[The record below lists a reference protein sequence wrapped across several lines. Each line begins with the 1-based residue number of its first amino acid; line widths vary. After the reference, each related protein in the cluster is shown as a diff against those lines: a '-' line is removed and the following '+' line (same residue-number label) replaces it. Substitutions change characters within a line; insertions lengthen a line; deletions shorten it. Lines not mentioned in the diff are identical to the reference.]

1 MSHKNNSPRKDT
13 SSHIFQRD
21 KIKEELYIKEFNWTG
36 KQKKFIEIGN
46 DKNTNIII
54 CKSPPGTGKTLCSIF
69 CALSRLKDKRIGS
82 IFYIRNP
89 IESASRGIGYTP
101 GTIEE
106 KMEWVIQPLH
116 DQLNQ
121 LLTPSEI
128 KFLIKDKRIEG
139 IPIGYLKGRTFHA
152 SAVILDEAE
161 DLNLQEMLLS
171 MCRIGKYSILFII
184 GDEKQANIKN
194 SAFTKVFNA
203 FDNEES
209 RKNGIYT
216 LEFTNQDCMRNGII
230 KYISEIF
237 ETIPVNGNNNSGNGH

>member
-1 MSHKNNSPRKDT
+1 MSHQNRRKDE
-13 SSHIFQRD
+13 SPNVPQREKFKD
-21 KIKEELYIKEFNWTG
+21 GLFIKDFPWTE

-46 DKNTNIII
+46 NKNTNIII
-54 CKSPPGTGKTLCSIF
+54 CKSPPGTGKTLCSVF
-69 CALSRLKDKRIGS
+69 CALSRLRDKRIGS

-89 IESASRGIGYTP
+89 IESASKGIGYTP

-128 KFLIKDKRIEG
+128 KSLIKDKRIEG
-139 IPIGYLKGRTFHA
+139 IPIGYLKGRTFHT

-171 MCRIGKYSILFII
+171 MCRIGRYSILFII

-194 SAFTKVFNA
+194 SAFTKVFDA
-203 FDNEES
+203 FNNEES
-209 RKNGIYT
+209 RKNGIFA
-216 LEFTNQDCMRNGII
+216 LEFTSQDCMRNGII
-230 KYISEIF
+230 KYISEVF
-237 ETIPVNGNNNSGNGH
+237 ETIPSNGNGSNGNGNGH